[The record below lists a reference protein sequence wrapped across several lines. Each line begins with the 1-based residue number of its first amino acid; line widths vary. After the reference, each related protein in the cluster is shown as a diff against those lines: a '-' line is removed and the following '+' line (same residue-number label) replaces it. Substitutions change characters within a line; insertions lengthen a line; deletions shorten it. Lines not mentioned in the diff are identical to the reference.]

1 MPTWPGSD
9 EGPLCG
15 VDGWCF
21 KEREGS
27 ERKRE
32 RKGRTEKERERETRS
47 LPLYIRVL
55 TPSQRP
61 VLTISCNSNGLPEDP
76 PPNITPLEDR
86 ASTQTRIQ

>member
-32 RKGRTEKERERETRS
+32 RKGRTEKERERDQVSSSLYKGVNTITETCS
-47 LPLYIRVL
+47 HDLM
-55 TPSQRP
+55 
-61 VLTISCNSNGLPEDP
+61 
-76 PPNITPLEDR
+76 
-86 ASTQTRIQ
+86 